1 MEQLLKNN
9 INNINNIKDYIK
21 KKYNCLDIYP
31 LVLTN
36 INFNFNIES
45 YLINKVIIWF
55 KKNQKDPLCVTKIIR
70 DKEHLQML
78 EKSMSFIK
86 NYNQKFKHKIFNEG
100 LIENYNKQYFTI
112 EEICKGKSYEASL
125 NESILGPSK
134 NIKFFMETSSFQLKN
149 LNEICQQAKEIKMGD
164 NLKWSIQFNNIFSEI
179 EKNKLNSQTIRFNY
193 KISKIINRMNIK
205 NSFVFPDL
213 VNPNIFPGLKLIDN
227 YHPNISELHTLIPGE
242 LNLYRYIFLN
252 IISPPINF
260 LVTDAGSAINY
271 ICQNKKKEGCFL
283 NIYQDLLIN
292 DNFSEE
298 EKKSMFI
305 FSINFEFLERIKIF
319 KNNTQKTKEQIIS
332 YEKIINQILREK
344 IDKSFY
350 IKTNNLLK
358 QIDNQDIT
366 IPKFDNKNIFK
377 KIFKKIVNKIIKK
390 FFSN

>member
-1 MEQLLKNN
+1 
-9 INNINNIKDYIK
+9 
-21 KKYNCLDIYP
+21 
-31 LVLTN
+31 
-36 INFNFNIES
+36 
-45 YLINKVIIWF
+45 
-55 KKNQKDPLCVTKIIR
+55 
-70 DKEHLQML
+70 ML

-100 LIENYNKQYFTI
+100 VIENYNKEYFTI

-134 NIKFFMETSSFQLKN
+134 NIKFFMETFSFQLKN

-179 EKNKLNSQTIRFNY
+179 EKNKLNNQSIRFNY
-193 KISKIINRMNIK
+193 KISKIINGMNIK

-260 LVTDAGSAINY
+260 LVTDTGSAINY

-283 NIYQDLLIN
+283 NLYKDLLIN
-292 DNFSEE
+292 HNFSEQ
-298 EKKSMFI
+298 EKKSLFI
-305 FSINFEFLERIKIF
+305 FSLNFEFLERIKIF

-358 QIDNQDIT
+358 QIDNQNIT

-377 KIFKKIVNKIIKK
+377 KIFNKIIKK